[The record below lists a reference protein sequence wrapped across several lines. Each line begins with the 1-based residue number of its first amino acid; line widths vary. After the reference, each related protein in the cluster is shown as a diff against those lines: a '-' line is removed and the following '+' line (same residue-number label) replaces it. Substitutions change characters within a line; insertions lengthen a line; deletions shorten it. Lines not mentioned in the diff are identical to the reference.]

1 MTLKEQL
8 RSHLPQPL
16 FAAGRSVY
24 RMRPSAVSARR
35 RYRRDTEAG
44 IAVAESVGWV
54 VQRGPFRGMRYVEA
68 YGDLGA
74 KVLGSYEEELHE
86 TVEQLANAHYD
97 TIINVGAAEG
107 YYAVGFALRCPQAR
121 VIAYET
127 SRAGRELC
135 GSMAGLN
142 EVQVEVRG
150 TFTVDDMSEVPSG
163 RTLVL
168 MDIEGGELALLD
180 PDVAPA
186 LSRADHLIE
195 LHDFVDPTIKP
206 TIMARFRHTHQA
218 RLVAT
223 APRRV
228 ADYPELTSRT
238 ARVLD
243 EHRPCPMEWAVLTK
257 R

>member
-1 MTLKEQL
+1 MTLKGQL
-8 RSHLPQPL
+8 RSRLPRPI

-24 RMRPSAVSARR
+24 RRRPSAVAARR
-35 RYRRDTEAG
+35 THRRDTEAG
-44 IAVAESVGWV
+44 TAVAESVGWV

-86 TVEQLANAHYD
+86 TVERLATTQYD
-97 TIINVGAAEG
+97 TIINIGAAEG

-127 SRAGRELC
+127 NPAGREFC
-135 GSMAGLN
+135 SAMARLN
-142 EVQVEVRG
+142 GVQVEVHG
-150 TFTVDDMSEVPSG
+150 TFTVADLTEVPAG

-180 PDVAPA
+180 PDVAPG
-186 LSRADHLIE
+186 LSRADHLVE

-206 TIMARFRHTHQA
+206 TILARFRDTHEA

-223 APRRV
+223 APRRL

-243 EHRPCPMEWAVLTK
+243 EHRPCPMEWALLT
-257 R
+257 RR